1 MLKIEKD
8 NQDFFVEKML
18 FRNQFV
24 LGPRYVEDFPEWQ
37 KIEITKNVFL
47 TVHPALS
54 VCRAGQGEKTVTLL
68 GSVFDSENPEAGDTE
83 ILNGLLSRLT
93 SFENVIACTNGCG
106 GRWVLI
112 VNDGEKLGLFT
123 DAAGLRQVFFTDK
136 EQTGELW
143 CASQPGM
150 IARLLSLRMSAGAV
164 EFIDSFN
171 VRSHKEFRWP
181 GGGSP
186 YNEVCHLLPNH
197 FLDLKTGRCR
207 RYWPEKPLAEISFE
221 EGIDRVSGILPSLIK
236 SAANRF
242 DLAIS
247 VTAGIDSRLVL
258 AASRGLENRVSYM
271 TVRQI
276 DKPEDHVD
284 VTVPS
289 VLLPQLGLK
298 HDVVRS
304 SFLIADN
311 YLTVFKK
318 NVALPHYIYVSDAFA
333 IFKAYAQKKAVM
345 TGGVSEIG
353 RWSFRGQIPRE
364 RRKNVSPAD
373 LAKLQKVKGNPY
385 AIGCFSK
392 WLDGLGDIYNVD
404 VLDLFEWE
412 QGHGVWLAN
421 CYLEFDLA
429 WRDIFTPYN
438 CRDLLV
444 TMLSV
449 AEKYRKP
456 PENRFHMELIA
467 RLWPETLG
475 VPINP
480 GETKKRRLIPVVASY
495 VPGFLKRG
503 IKNAIGAGRGGL
515 NA

>member
-1 MLKIEKD
+1 MLRIDEGM
-8 NQDFFVEKML
+8 QDFVAGKML
-18 FRNQFV
+18 FYNQFV
-24 LGPRYVEDFPEWQ
+24 LGPRYVEELQEWQ
-37 KIEITKNVFL
+37 RIEVTKNVYL

-54 VCRAGQGEKTVTLL
+54 VCRVGQGEKTLTLL
-68 GSVFDSENPEAGDTE
+68 GSIFDSENPEAGDTD
-83 ILNGLLSRLT
+83 ILNGLLSRLR
-93 SFENVIACTNGCG
+93 SLEDLVRRTNRCG
-106 GRWVLI
+106 GRWILI
-112 VNDGEKLGLFT
+112 VKDGEKVGLFN

-136 EQTGELW
+136 GQTGELW

-150 IARLLSLRMSAGAV
+150 IARVLSLKMSAGAV
-164 EFIDSFN
+164 EFIDSYLI
-171 VRSHKEFRWP
+171 RTHKEFRWP

-186 YNEVCHLLPNH
+186 YREVCHLLPNH
-197 FLDLKTGRCR
+197 FLDLQTGGCR
-207 RYWPEKPLAEISFE
+207 RYWPDKPLAVISLE
-221 EGIDRVSGILPSLIK
+221 EGIDRVSRMLPSLIK

-258 AASRGLENRVSYM
+258 AASRGLKNRASYM

-284 VTVPS
+284 VTIPA
-289 VLLPQLGLK
+289 VLLPQLDLK
-298 HDVVRS
+298 HDIVRS
-304 SFLIADN
+304 SFLVPDE
-311 YLTVFKK
+311 YVTVFKK

-333 IFKAYAQKKAVM
+333 ILKTYSQKKAVM

-353 RWSFRGQIPRE
+353 RWSFRRQLPKDH
-364 RRKNVSPAD
+364 RKNVSPAD
-373 LAKLQKVKGNPY
+373 LAKLQKVKNNHY

-392 WLDGLGDIYNVD
+392 WLDGLGNIFNVD

-449 AEKYRKP
+449 PENYRKA
-456 PENRFHMELIA
+456 PESRFHMELIS

-480 GETKKRRLIPVVASY
+480 GEKKRRRLVPVVAAY

-503 IKNAIGAGRGGL
+503 IKNAIGSGGESF
-515 NA
+515 NG